1 MLGFVGC
8 LVTTEIES
16 LVSNLDAYKSQ
27 AHKLEV
33 QINGLLSDVNLNIT
47 QAESYIQ
54 KAVTNMSF
62 CEFQTLSH

>member
-1 MLGFVGC
+1 MLGFVGV
-8 LVTTEIES
+8 LVTNEIEA
-16 LVSNLDAYKSQ
+16 LVSNLGAYKSQ

-33 QINGLLSDVNLNIT
+33 QVNGLLSDVNLNIT

-62 CEFQTLSH
+62 CEQQTLNH